1 MVVCFN
7 ANNLVQVRISFGAH
21 LGLLFLFEAISEM
34 AKHANSLLS
43 HKPRWG
49 VKNTD
54 RRCSEAT
61 LGDEGDAFVA
71 SRRKNPCKNV
81 LKYISAEGPT
91 EFLSPLQGLIILF
104 PY

>member
-7 ANNLVQVRISFGAH
+7 VNKLVQVRISFGAH
-21 LGLLFLFEAISEM
+21 HGLLFLFEAISEM
-34 AKHANSLLS
+34 VKHANGLLS

-71 SRRKNPCKNV
+71 SRRKNPC
-81 LKYISAEGPT
+81 
-91 EFLSPLQGLIILF
+91 
-104 PY
+104 